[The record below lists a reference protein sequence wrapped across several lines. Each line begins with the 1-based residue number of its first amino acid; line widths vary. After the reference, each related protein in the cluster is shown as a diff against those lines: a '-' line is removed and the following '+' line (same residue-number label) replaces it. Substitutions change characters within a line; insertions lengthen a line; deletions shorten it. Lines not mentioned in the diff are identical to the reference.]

1 MREIIYDAPPT
12 VARMMT
18 SPAFGRVIAGPVGS
32 GKTTGCV
39 FEVFR
44 RTCEQ
49 RPAADGYR
57 YTRFAIVRQTLRQLK
72 DTVLKDIE
80 SWLAGMVD
88 YRVSENVIRL
98 EVEDLRSEWMMIP
111 LEDSED
117 QARVLSAQLTGVW
130 ISELIETDISILAP
144 LSGRCGRY
152 PRGPRGTPTWSGI
165 IADTNMPTIGSDW
178 HHFMTDE
185 TPPDWTMFF
194 QPGGLD
200 PGAENL
206 EWLAQTDESMLW
218 ARDDPRRKAL
228 GRTYYERLA
237 RSNNPAWIKRYVD
250 AQFGEDPSGT
260 AVFRESFRM
269 GVHVVGV
276 QGGASYV
283 GPPKDGN
290 PNSPPEYIGLE
301 PVQGLPLLI
310 GQDFGRDPW
319 SLICQ
324 LDHMGRL
331 LVLEEVEGTGI
342 GLELHVDRNLRPRLS
357 QLRYLGKPIGMVGD
371 PSGRNKDSIY
381 EETSFDALKRMGFA
395 AFPASTNDID
405 ARVRAVDAHLMRSV
419 AGKPA
424 LLIDGRRCPKLV
436 AGMNGGYRYAN
447 TRAGIRKTTPEKNE
461 FSHVADCLQYV
472 ALATHGGM
480 VPMITRSLRK
490 PVWTRQRPSAEAWT

>member
-1 MREIIYDAPPT
+1 MREITYDATPT
-12 VARMMT
+12 VARLMQ

-32 GKTTGCV
+32 GKTTGCI
-39 FEVFR
+39 FEMFR

-49 RPAADGYR
+49 RPAADGIR
-57 YTRFAIVRQTLRQLK
+57 YTRWAIVRQTLRQLK

-80 SWLAGMVD
+80 SWLAGIVD
-88 YRVSENVIRL
+88 YRVSENVIKI
-98 EVEDLRSEWMMIP
+98 EVEDLKSEWMLIP
-111 LEDSED
+111 LEDAED

-152 PRGPRGTPTWSGI
+152 PRGPTGTPTWSGI

-185 TPPDWTMFF
+185 TPPDWSLFF
-194 QPGGLD
+194 QPGGLE
-200 PGAENL
+200 PNAENL
-206 EWLAQTDESMLW
+206 EWLAQTDESMKW
-218 ARDDPRRKAL
+218 AKTDPRRLAQ

-237 RSNNPAWIKRYVD
+237 RSENGPWIKRYVD
-250 AQFGEDPSGT
+250 AEFGEDPSGS

-276 QGGASYV
+276 PGGAR
-283 GPPKDGN
+283 DETGN
-290 PNSPPEYIGLE
+290 PIPGLE
-301 PVQGLPLLI
+301 PISGLPLLI

-324 LDHMGRL
+324 LDFQGRL
-331 LVLEEVEGTGI
+331 LVLEEVAAKDI
-342 GLELHVDRNLRPRLS
+342 GLELHVDRSLRPALAS
-357 QLRYLGKPIGMVGD
+357 LRYLGKPIGMVGD

-395 AFPASTNDID
+395 AFPASTNDAE
-405 ARVRAVDAHLMRSV
+405 ARLRAVDAHLMRSV
-419 AGKPA
+419 AGKAA
-424 LLIDGRRCPKLV
+424 LLIDGRRCPVLV
-436 AGMNGGYRYAN
+436 AALNGGYRYAN

-480 VPMITRSLRK
+480 VPMITRSLRR
-490 PVWTRQRPSAEAWT
+490 PIRTRQSISSAAWT